1 MKDFLSIL
9 DYTEK
14 DLIRFGFNV
23 FFTIM
28 IFLFARF
35 VLSVISKY
43 TALAIEKAEK
53 MEDKDKGKRIVTTM
67 TMTRSIFR
75 YAIYFFAISVVL
87 NQFGYGTIIN
97 NMLVTAGIGTLAISF
112 GAQSVVQDVVTG
124 LFLMFEKQ
132 YSVGDF
138 VKIGEY
144 EGTVM
149 AVSMRVTYINSRGK
163 KIIIPNGKV
172 STVVNYSSQYTIFDV
187 VIPTAY
193 EANTKEVMAIMSDE
207 LDQYYENNK
216 GLFFDKPEVIGVT
229 AFSGSSVDVTIRGK
243 CVALKHWETERAIR
257 LSMKERF
264 DKEGITIPYSQVV
277 VHNSK

>member
-1 MKDFLSIL
+1 MGELLELLQIS
-9 DYTEK
+9 EK

-23 FFTIM
+23 VISTLIL
-28 IFLFARF
+28 LFANF
-35 VLSVISKY
+35 VLTVVSKY
-43 TALAIEKAEK
+43 TALAINKAND
-53 MEDKDKGKRIVTTM
+53 MEDKEKGKRIVTTM
-67 TMTRSIFR
+67 TMIRSVFR
-75 YAIYFFAISVVL
+75 YGVYFFAISVIL
-87 NQFGYGTIIN
+87 EQFGYGSIIN

-144 EGTVM
+144 EGTVT
-149 AVSMRVTYINSRGK
+149 AVSMRVTYINSKGK

-187 VIPTAY
+187 VVPTPY
-193 EANTKEVMAIMSDE
+193 EADTRGVMAIIADE
-207 LDQYYENNK
+207 IANYYNANK
-216 GLFFDKPEVIGVT
+216 EVFFEAPEVIGIT
-229 AFSGSSVDVTIRGK
+229 AFSGSSVDVTIKGK

-257 LSMKERF
+257 LAIKERF
-264 DKEGITIPYSQVV
+264 DKEGISIPYSQVV
-277 VHNSK
+277 VHKQ